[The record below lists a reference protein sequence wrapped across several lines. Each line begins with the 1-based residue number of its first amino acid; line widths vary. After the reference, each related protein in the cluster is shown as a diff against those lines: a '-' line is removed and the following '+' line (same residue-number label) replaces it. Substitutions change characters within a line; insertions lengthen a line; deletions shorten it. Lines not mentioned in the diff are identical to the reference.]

1 MNRYVGNL
9 PPMPGVF
16 PDYPAPVVRNDGGES
31 EMVMMRVFGER
42 SEAHMLVHVEGV
54 ENRDA
59 RPIGL
64 DSRAAVPA
72 HLRERMIGFQDHERI
87 SDIGEERYGL
97 HGLQAV
103 GADMHQAFE

>member
-1 MNRYVGNL
+1 
-9 PPMPGVF
+9 MPGVF
-16 PDYPAPVVRNDGGES
+16 PDYPAPVVRNAGGERA
-31 EMVMMRVFGER
+31 MVMMRAFGKR
-42 SEAHMLVHVEGV
+42 SEAHMLVHVEGIK
-54 ENRDA
+54 NRDA

-87 SDIGEERYGL
+87 SDIGEEGYGL
-97 HGLQAV
+97 HGLKAV